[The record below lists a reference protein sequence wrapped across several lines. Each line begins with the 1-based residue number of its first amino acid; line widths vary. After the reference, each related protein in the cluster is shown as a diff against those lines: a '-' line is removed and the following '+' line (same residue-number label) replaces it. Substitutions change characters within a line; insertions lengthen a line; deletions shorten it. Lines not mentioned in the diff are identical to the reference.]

1 MLLKGKKGLLV
12 GLSND
17 RCISWG
23 VAQACVAEGAE
34 LCIAY
39 HPIMKKRV
47 LPLAEKLNAKTIEC
61 DVADEE
67 SVKRVFEFIGS
78 EWGVLDFML
87 HAVAFSDKN
96 ELRGRFSNTTHS
108 NFQNTMTISCFSL
121 ISIAK
126 YARPLL
132 NKSEDGG
139 SIVALTHLGS
149 ERAMPNYNIMGVA
162 KAGLEASVRYLA
174 LDLGAEKIRVN
185 AISSGPIRTLAASGI
200 EGFNLMLRYNELN
213 SPLRYN
219 VTIEDNGKTALYLLS
234 NMSSGVTGE
243 VLYLDGGYHIMGMK
257 NPDTPHI

>member
-1 MLLKGKKGLLV
+1 MLLKGKKGLIV

-23 VAQACVAEGAE
+23 VAQACVEQGAE

-39 HPIMKKRV
+39 HPVMKKRV
-47 LPLAEKLNAKTIEC
+47 LPLAEQLNAKTIEC

-67 SVKRVFEFIGS
+67 SVKKVFEYVDK
-78 EWGVLDFML
+78 EWGVLDFVL

-96 ELRGRFSNTTHS
+96 ELRGRFSDTTYS
-108 NFQNTMTISCFSL
+108 NFQNTMHISCFSL
-121 ISIAK
+121 ISCAK

-132 NKSEDGG
+132 NKSEEGG
-139 SIVALTHLGS
+139 SIVTLTHLGS
-149 ERAMPNYNIMGVA
+149 ERAMPNYNVMGVA

-174 LDLGAEKIRVN
+174 LDLGIDKIRVN

-200 EGFNLMLRYNELN
+200 GGFNEMLKYSEQN
-213 SPLRYN
+213 SPLRSN

-234 NMSSGVTGE
+234 DLSSGVTGE
-243 VLYLDGGYHIMGMK
+243 VIYLDGGYNIMGMK
-257 NPDTPHI
+257 IPEEGEM

>member
-1 MLLKGKKGLLV
+1 
-12 GLSND
+12 
-17 RCISWG
+17 
-23 VAQACVAEGAE
+23 
-34 LCIAY
+34 
-39 HPIMKKRV
+39 
-47 LPLAEKLNAKTIEC
+47 
-61 DVADEE
+61 
-67 SVKRVFEFIGS
+67 
-78 EWGVLDFML
+78 
-87 HAVAFSDKN
+87 
-96 ELRGRFSNTTHS
+96 
-108 NFQNTMTISCFSL
+108 
-121 ISIAK
+121 
-126 YARPLL
+126 
-132 NKSEDGG
+132 
-139 SIVALTHLGS
+139 
-149 ERAMPNYNIMGVA
+149 MPNYNIMGVA